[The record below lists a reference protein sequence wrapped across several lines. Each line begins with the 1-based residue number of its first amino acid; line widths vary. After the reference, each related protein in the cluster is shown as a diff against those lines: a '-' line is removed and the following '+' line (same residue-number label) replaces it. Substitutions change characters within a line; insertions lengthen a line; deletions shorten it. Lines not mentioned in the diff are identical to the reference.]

1 MGEKIALEKK
11 EFLEMLKLNQSTI
24 VLKLGADW
32 CGPCKKIEPIVDEYF
47 DNCPSPVACYKVD
60 VDESF
65 NLFGML
71 KTKRVLNGIPALL
84 AYNKDNES
92 VMPDDSCLSSNETE
106 VKAFFDRVYK
116 N

>member
-1 MGEKIALEKK
+1 MGETMALEKK

-24 VLKLGADW
+24 VFKFYADW
-32 CGPCKKIEPIVDEYF
+32 CGPCKKIEPMVNDYF

-71 KTKRVLNGIPALL
+71 KTKRILNGIPALL
-84 AYNKDNES
+84 AYNKENS
-92 VMPDDSCLSSNETE
+92 GVMPDDSCLSSNETE